1 MKNKSRKT
9 GQFIGEVLIGLL
21 FLFAVV
27 GLFLWSVNRIV
38 SSIEYKKSADVRTVT
53 ARVIDYD
60 IKNSDDEYDDYD
72 EYVAKLSYEVNGIK
86 YTGKRI
92 YYREV
97 SIGEE
102 KNVEVYL
109 TPRGKYKMKGDDD
122 PLTFLLACIG
132 IPAGLLLTF
141 IGGKVLVQII
151 VGHFKRVQTK
161 KESNKSQLRDNI
173 LSRNRPLVPQ
183 NFLKRY
189 ISNGLNSRRCH
200 SARFHCTVPFI

>member
-1 MKNKSRKT
+1 MCIKNKSRKT

-38 SSIEYKKSADVRTVT
+38 SSIEYKKSTDVQTVT

-60 IKNSDDEYDDYD
+60 IKSSDDEYDDYD
-72 EYVAKLSYEVNGIK
+72 EYVTKLSYEVDGIK
-86 YTGKRI
+86 YTGKRT

-132 IPAGLLLTF
+132 IPSGLLLTF
-141 IGGKVLVQII
+141 IGGRVLVQII
-151 VGHFKRVQTK
+151 VGHFKKPTGADEERI
-161 KESNKSQLRDNI
+161 E
-173 LSRNRPLVPQ
+173 
-183 NFLKRY
+183 
-189 ISNGLNSRRCH
+189 
-200 SARFHCTVPFI
+200 

>member
-1 MKNKSRKT
+1 M
-9 GQFIGEVLIGLL
+9 
-21 FLFAVV
+21 
-27 GLFLWSVNRIV
+27 FLWSVNRIV

-60 IKNSDDEYDDYD
+60 IKSSDDEY
-72 EYVAKLSYEVNGIK
+72 VTKLSYEVDGIK
-86 YTGKRI
+86 YTGKRT

-97 SIGEE
+97 SIGDE

-141 IGGKVLVQII
+141 IGGMVLVQII
-151 VGHFKRVQTK
+151 VGHFKKPTGADEERI
-161 KESNKSQLRDNI
+161 E
-173 LSRNRPLVPQ
+173 
-183 NFLKRY
+183 
-189 ISNGLNSRRCH
+189 
-200 SARFHCTVPFI
+200 

>member
-72 EYVAKLSYEVNGIK
+72 EYVTKLSYEVDGIK
-86 YTGKRI
+86 YTGKRT

-97 SIGEE
+97 SIGDE

-122 PLTFLLACIG
+122 PFTFLLACIG

-141 IGGKVLVQII
+141 IGGRVLVQII
-151 VGHFKRVQTK
+151 VGHFKKPTGADEERI
-161 KESNKSQLRDNI
+161 E
-173 LSRNRPLVPQ
+173 
-183 NFLKRY
+183 
-189 ISNGLNSRRCH
+189 
-200 SARFHCTVPFI
+200 